1 MHRRLYNRSM
11 VDKWEQIRDILSAEA
26 TGAERPPRLRS
37 QRTLFGIP
45 SEIEQIMANA
55 AQEGTRAARQKKDVQ
70 AQPPSDVDS

>member
-1 MHRRLYNRSM
+1 M

-26 TGAERPPRLRS
+26 AGAERPPRLRS

-55 AQEGTRAARQKKDVQ
+55 SQEGTRAARDKKQGQ
-70 AQPPSDVDS
+70 ARSSSDNCP